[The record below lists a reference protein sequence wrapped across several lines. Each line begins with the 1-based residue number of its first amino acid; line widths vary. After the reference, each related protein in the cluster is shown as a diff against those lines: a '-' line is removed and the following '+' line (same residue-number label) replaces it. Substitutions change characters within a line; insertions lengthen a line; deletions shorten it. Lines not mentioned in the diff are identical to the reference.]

1 MPAKLHSAALWDGLR
16 EGHEHTYV
24 QNTMPKTAPTMCP
37 ASAAVTFVR
46 GVGWFC
52 CAQSVIV
59 TATVTQLM
67 FLKCL
72 LLGKFP
78 SFHFIFALTPQ
89 PRFREERPEMSPC
102 PMTAHP
108 EATQADA
115 VGQRSL
121 QPLLPDTPPTYCCPE
136 KSPVFTLHVL
146 MFFSFKS

>member
-1 MPAKLHSAALWDGLR
+1 MPAKVHGAALWDGLR
-16 EGHEHTYV
+16 EGQEHTDV
-24 QNTMPKTAPTMCP
+24 QNTTPKTAPAMCP
-37 ASAAVTFVR
+37 ASPALTFVR
-46 GVGWFC
+46 GVGWF

-78 SFHFIFALTPQ
+78 SFRFILALTSQ
-89 PRFREERPEMSPC
+89 PRFRDERTEMSPC
-102 PMTAHP
+102 PKTAHP

-121 QPLLPDTPPTYCCPE
+121 QPLLPDTPPTYCCRE
-136 KSPVFTLHVL
+136 KSPVLTLHVL